1 MIHRKRKTYQIN
13 LMIILGFKLEAFS
26 EYWHRERKNT
36 MVSLNLRRQ
45 KWELRETGADYK
57 EKEITRERDPEICM
71 GIPLSDWLHN

>member
-1 MIHRKRKTYQIN
+1 MLNCQKKCALTANSKALNNRKHRTVIHRKRKTYQIN

-45 KWELRETGADYK
+45 KWELRETEAD
-57 EKEITRERDPEICM
+57 
-71 GIPLSDWLHN
+71 